1 MKKSLLALAVL
12 GAFAGAAS
20 AQSSVTLSGGIDAAV
35 QRVNDQWQMSTG
47 NSGRTN
53 FTLSGREDLG
63 GGMYAFFAMNYRFN
77 QGTGASTSV
86 YGTNTGSFWRQTW
99 VGLGGAFG
107 DVRLGR
113 MLPALQE
120 FNGGFDPFG
129 TETVGSTHTGGL
141 NAGLAGS
148 ARINNA
154 IYYRSPNM
162 GGLQLH
168 ANIAAADQNGSS
180 AWAAGAERPM
190 GLGVIY
196 AAGPLR
202 FAVAYD
208 RNAADGKTKGIY
220 GGYDFGAANV
230 MFQWENGDC
239 GPLATVAGTNW
250 SCGAG
255 TTTDVSV
262 WSIGARVPMGAA
274 TFKVGYRSNSDLEQ
288 KKLAGGLD
296 YALSKRTIVYTDV
309 AKQSGDGFSSV
320 AKKVQFDVGIWH
332 RF

>member
-20 AQSSVTLSGGIDAAV
+20 AQSSVTLSGGIDAAI
-35 QRVNDQWQMSTG
+35 QRVNGDYNMSTG

-63 GGMYAFFAMNYRFN
+63 GGMYAFFALNHRFSQN
-77 QGTGASTSV
+77 TGAINSV
-86 YGTNTGSFWRQTW
+86 NFWRQTW

-113 MLPALQE
+113 MLPVLQE

-141 NAGLAGS
+141 NAGLAS
-148 ARINNA
+148 AARINNA
-154 IYYRSPNM
+154 IYYRSPM
-162 GGLQLH
+162 LGGLQVH
-168 ANIAAADQNGSS
+168 ANIAAGDNNNAGGTGS
-180 AWAAGAERPM
+180 AAERPV
-190 GLGVIY
+190 GLGARY
-196 AAGPLR
+196 AAGPLT

-208 RNAADGKTKGIY
+208 RNGNDGKTKGIY
-220 GGYDFGAANV
+220 GAYNFGVANV

-239 GPLATVAGTNW
+239 GALATVAGTTW
-250 SCGAG
+250 SCGTG

-274 TFKVGYRSNSDLEQ
+274 TFKAGYRSNSDLEQ
-288 KKLAGGLD
+288 KKLGLGLD
-296 YALSKRTIVYTDV
+296 YSLSKRTIVYTDV
-309 AKQSGDGFSSV
+309 AKQSGDGFSST
-320 AKKVQFDVGIWH
+320 AKKAQFDVGIWH